1 MTARG
6 LVGRLLRAD
15 AAVLAVLAVLVLLA
29 VGLAV
34 AAPRV
39 QSATKDS
46 AARERVSTADD
57 RARTV
62 TVQLEPPY
70 RDFRGPVT
78 DVEQL
83 AATAQHLAEPMRPAL
98 RAAVGPAAYSAQ
110 SGTYGVTDLRTGA
123 RPDPQSQQ
131 RLALRVQSGYDEHVT
146 WVKGRAPAPTAPVV
160 ADGDPLPTFEVALAA
175 DVAAAL
181 HVSTGSLLRLT
192 PFPSEQPLA
201 VRITG
206 IFRPSAP
213 DPWSW
218 AGEPRQLVP
227 QIVRGDTVVIT
238 GVGLVAPGTL
248 PQLDRA
254 SARSLATAWRF
265 PISTTHL
272 DTDSV
277 DAVVADIGAYGNRLR
292 LESPAGGSYLASS
305 GLAGVAAELHVEQ
318 SVAVALWSVALTGLL
333 AVGVATIALVS
344 WVLVQR
350 REPTLTLLR
359 ARGASTAAV
368 VLLVLWEVAVV
379 VLPAAVVAGLLAAL
393 RVPARQL
400 AGPVLLGA
408 AIAALALALPAGLAW
423 GRHRRIAGTPDR
435 ADADPAGRRRVT
447 VELAVAVLA
456 VGGGW
461 LLLRGGSGAGGLQAV
476 RAVAPTLLAL
486 LAGLLVLRLFVL
498 PVRPLRDRARRG
510 PGAVGLVA
518 LAGASRSAATY
529 LLPVLVLV
537 VAIALTTFGMCL
549 RSTLSSAQAVN
560 AYTGV
565 GAAARMDQVAPE
577 DEAAVA
583 AVPGVCGV
591 AAARFDPA
599 AEATTGDGTVPTA
612 VLLLD
617 VDAYRAVTASTPL
630 GAAELD
636 PLVAAPGPTA
646 GAPVPVLL
654 PDGARSVPSALTIAG
669 TAVPVVAVGTAP
681 PSLAAGADAVVV
693 PAAAWP
699 GPAVGTNRLYV
710 CGDLPTAVLRAAAPG
725 SAVVS
730 ATERVEATRA
740 APLVSATLTGLSV
753 VAVLTAGFALLTLV
767 LARVDTR
774 PRRAR
779 ERALLRTLGFSAR
792 QGRRLE
798 WLELLPL
805 LAVALVAGIGAGIGV
820 CALLLRSL
828 DLAPFSGGRVPASLV
843 IAPWGIAAL
852 AAGLVVLAVAAA
864 IIESVIDR
872 HRSLG
877 AELRG
882 GA

>member
-1 MTARG
+1 MGEGPRARADRACRGRRRPAAHLRGRARRGRRGRAARQHRIAAAPHPLPLGAAARG
-6 LVGRLLRAD
+6 PDHRDLPAQRA
-15 AAVLAVLAVLVLLA
+15 
-29 VGLAV
+29 
-34 AAPRV
+34 
-39 QSATKDS
+39 
-46 AARERVSTADD
+46 
-57 RARTV
+57 
-62 TVQLEPPY
+62 
-70 RDFRGPVT
+70 
-78 DVEQL
+78 
-83 AATAQHLAEPMRPAL
+83 
-98 RAAVGPAAYSAQ
+98 
-110 SGTYGVTDLRTGA
+110 
-123 RPDPQSQQ
+123 
-131 RLALRVQSGYDEHVT
+131 
-146 WVKGRAPAPTAPVV
+146 
-160 ADGDPLPTFEVALAA
+160 
-175 DVAAAL
+175 
-181 HVSTGSLLRLT
+181 
-192 PFPSEQPLA
+192 
-201 VRITG
+201 
-206 IFRPSAP
+206 
-213 DPWSW
+213 DPWSS

-277 DAVVADIGAYGNRLR
+277 DAVVADIGAYGNRLG

-565 GAAARMDQVAPE
+565 GAAARMDQVATGGRGRRRGR
-577 DEAAVA
+577 AG
-583 AVPGVCGV
+583 GVRCCRRPVRSG
-591 AAARFDPA
+591 RRRRRPA
-599 AEATTGDGTVPTA
+599 
-612 VLLLD
+612 
-617 VDAYRAVTASTPL
+617 
-630 GAAELD
+630 
-636 PLVAAPGPTA
+636 
-646 GAPVPVLL
+646 
-654 PDGARSVPSALTIAG
+654 
-669 TAVPVVAVGTAP
+669 TAP
-681 PSLAAGADAVVV
+681 S
-693 PAAAWP
+693 
-699 GPAVGTNRLYV
+699 
-710 CGDLPTAVLRAAAPG
+710 
-725 SAVVS
+725 
-730 ATERVEATRA
+730 
-740 APLVSATLTGLSV
+740 
-753 VAVLTAGFALLTLV
+753 
-767 LARVDTR
+767 R
-774 PRRAR
+774 PRCCCWTSTRTAR
-779 ERALLRTLGFSAR
+779 
-792 QGRRLE
+792 
-798 WLELLPL
+798 
-805 LAVALVAGIGAGIGV
+805 
-820 CALLLRSL
+820 
-828 DLAPFSGGRVPASLV
+828 
-843 IAPWGIAAL
+843 
-852 AAGLVVLAVAAA
+852 
-864 IIESVIDR
+864 
-872 HRSLG
+872 
-877 AELRG
+877 
-882 GA
+882 